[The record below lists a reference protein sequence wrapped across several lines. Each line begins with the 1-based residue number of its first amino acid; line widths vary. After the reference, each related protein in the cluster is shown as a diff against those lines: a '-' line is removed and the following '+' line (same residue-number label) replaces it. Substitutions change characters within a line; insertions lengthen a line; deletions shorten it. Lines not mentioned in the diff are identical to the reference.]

1 MSVAPPKMET
11 MSGTLRAPASG
22 ESELLAGFPVVTE
35 ISVLWGDEDAFG
47 HVNNV
52 AYLRWCETGR
62 VEYLRRIGFFPDL
75 PPRGLGP
82 ILASVTCH
90 YRKALTYPDT
100 VAVGTRVTAI
110 GNSSF
115 RMEHRIVSRATG
127 ELAAEAESA
136 MVAVDYSIGGPVRVP
151 DEIRETIAKLEG
163 KTEMWR

>member
-1 MSVAPPKMET
+1 MGVELTET
-11 MSGTLRAPASG
+11 LPDKSS
-22 ESELLAGFPVVTE
+22 LLAGFPLVIEVP
-35 ISVLWGDEDAFG
+35 VLWGDEDSFA

-62 VEYLRRIGFFPDL
+62 VEYLRRIGLFPEL

-82 ILASVTCH
+82 ILATITCRYLRPLKH
-90 YRKALTYPDT
+90 PDT

-127 ELAAEAESA
+127 EVAAEAESA
-136 MVAVDYSIGGPVRVP
+136 MVTVDYSTGKSVRVP
-151 DEIRETIAKLEG
+151 DRVREAIARLQELSG
-163 KTEMWR
+163 CSA